1 MTEVEVFA
9 YNRSINGAISANER
23 DLDETKRSEECYE
36 TYCRGFGSDIGLVRL
51 LYLG

>member
-1 MTEVEVFA
+1 MKV
-9 YNRSINGAISANER
+9 RINLKQLER